1 MPAHP
6 VDPGLAAIHWRED
19 PHHREASAA
28 DAGGAEG
35 ILPLGWVQPQPTAV
49 SLKLA

>member
-19 PHHREASAA
+19 PHHGAASAA
-28 DAGGAEG
+28 DTGGAEG
-35 ILPLGWVQPQPTAV
+35 TLPLGWVQP
-49 SLKLA
+49 